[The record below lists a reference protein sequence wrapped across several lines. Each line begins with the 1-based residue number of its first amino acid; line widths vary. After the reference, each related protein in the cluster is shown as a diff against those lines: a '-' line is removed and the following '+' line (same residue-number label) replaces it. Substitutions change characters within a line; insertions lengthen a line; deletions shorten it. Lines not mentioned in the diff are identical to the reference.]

1 MKELVGLS
9 KDELEK
15 EMVAIGE
22 KPFRAKQLWHFI
34 YNQGM
39 TDFDKMTTI
48 SKPMRLF
55 FSENFTL
62 KRPNVVKTQL
72 SKDKSAKWLIELSDG
87 KRIESVVIPEDD
99 RGAICISTQ
108 VGCACG
114 CRFCLT
120 GTLKLSRNLTAK
132 EIIEQV
138 MVARDTY
145 DEWQDAVEENN
156 RVLSNIV
163 VMGMGEPL
171 HNYENTK
178 KALKIIMDGDGMAIS
193 KRRITLSTSGV
204 ADKIPAVAKD
214 LGVKLAISLHASD
227 NDTRDAIMP
236 INRKYP
242 LPILMDACREYQK
255 IREKRSYITF
265 EYVMLKGINDRPSN
279 AKDLVKLMQKYRIK
293 AKFNLIPFNAWEN
306 APFQCSSEE
315 DIKKFAS
322 ILTAA
327 GYASPIRVSRGRDIK
342 AACGQ
347 LAAGKK

>member
-9 KDELEK
+9 KEELEK

-48 SKPMRLF
+48 SKPMRRF

-62 KRPNVVKTQL
+62 KRPNVIKTQF
-72 SKDKSAKWLIELSDG
+72 SEDKSAKWLIELSD
-87 KRIESVVIPEDD
+87 KKCIESVVIPEDD

-120 GTLKLSRNLTAK
+120 GTLKLTRNLTAK

-145 DEWQDAVEENN
+145 NEWQDAVEENN

-171 HNYENTK
+171 HNYENTL
-178 KALKIIMDGDGMAIS
+178 KALRIIMDGDGMAIS

-242 LPILMDACREYQK
+242 LPILMEACREYQK

-265 EYVMLKGINDRPSN
+265 EYVMLKGINDSPSN
-279 AKDLVKLMQKYRIK
+279 AKDLIKLMQKYRIK

-306 APFQCSSEE
+306 APFQCSTEE
-315 DIKKFAS
+315 DIRKFAG
-322 ILTAA
+322 ILTAS
-327 GYASPIRVSRGRDIK
+327 GYAAPIRVSRGRDIK